1 MPPIR
6 KTIPKKTREAV
17 WKRDCGENM
26 TGTCFCCSQSVTA
39 LGTWHAGHIIASANG
54 GSDTVDNLRV
64 VCSPCNLAMGTENM
78 DVFKARCYPPPPVP
92 EKLQPVHAGL
102 IPNDKMKEIL
112 KRSRGY

>member
-1 MPPIR
+1 MPPVS

-78 DVFKARCYPPPPVP
+78 DAFKTRCYPPKAPGRFAHLNLMP
-92 EKLQPVHAGL
+92 
-102 IPNDKMKEIL
+102 IDKVNEIL